1 MNKQN
6 ETTAPNKS
14 NRRIRTIIAGL
25 IIASVAGS
33 GIAYASKHDSEGCGS
48 KEGKE
53 GKHEM
58 RDKQNML
65 PLSSKVIDQLQLND
79 TQKIVLSEAQAAT
92 QTMRQEM
99 RTNMH
104 AAKEARKVALNSD
117 TFDPRALFTQ
127 QDAMATQA
135 HAARQSVQKQWLTF
149 WDGLTD
155 QQKTVV
161 SQYMQS
167 KKDSHK
173 ESHKASR
180 KHQDNS

>member
-1 MNKQN
+1 MNNQN

-14 NRRIRTIIAGL
+14 NRRIRSIIAGL
-25 IIASVAGS
+25 IIASVAGT
-33 GIAYASKHDSEGCGS
+33 GIAYASKHDGESCGK

-53 GKHEM
+53 SKHEM
-58 RDKQNML
+58 YEKQNML

-79 TQKIVLSEAQAAT
+79 TQKVVLSEAQAAT

-99 RTNMH
+99 RTNIH
-104 AAKEARKVALNSD
+104 TAKEARKAALKSD
-117 TFDPRALFTQ
+117 TFDPRALFSQ

-135 HAARQSVQKQWLTF
+135 LAARQVVQKQWLTF

-167 KKDSHK
+167 KKESHK
-173 ESHKASR
+173 ESR
-180 KHQDNS
+180 KHKDNS

>member
-1 MNKQN
+1 
-6 ETTAPNKS
+6 
-14 NRRIRTIIAGL
+14 
-25 IIASVAGS
+25 
-33 GIAYASKHDSEGCGS
+33 
-48 KEGKE
+48 
-53 GKHEM
+53 
-58 RDKQNML
+58 
-65 PLSSKVIDQLQLND
+65 
-79 TQKIVLSEAQAAT
+79 
-92 QTMRQEM
+92 MRQEM

-104 AAKEARKVALNSD
+104 AAKEARKGALNSD

-135 HAARQSVQKQWLTF
+135 LAARKTVQKQWLTF

-173 ESHKASR
+173 DSHKESR